1 MGSGSHFLR
10 LKSLATTNFFG
21 LGHAGPQIFS
31 AKRFAAFFSLPTP
44 TAEISATR
52 AWEVARLLLADT
64 FLTARGVAFPNTLSD
79 LSISSRNNSTV
90 PRFLRIACCLA
101 PRVPSL
107 LTRLL
112 VQVAHQHLIHFPEQF
127 FVPPSACCVPHS
139 RHVRDRARARA
150 RARGRAGLSA
160 LVPLPFLL
168 LVFNFQARR
177 SCRARFSESSEPK
190 GRFGRADPHCR
201 GEPSS
206 QHARSRA
213 LLLLKDP
220 AAADSCAADAH
231 RPAVDDVFG
240 QACCRR
246 CFRRGLPSFTA
257 ADAGEPAALGA
268 DEPAVPSDDRH
279 QQSRPQQQRSSSR
292 PAVLQPQ

>member
-1 MGSGSHFLR
+1 MLRTAFASREGQGARAGVGGMGSGR
-10 LKSLATTNFFG
+10 AIRACSLACV
-21 LGHAGPQIFS
+21 S
-31 AKRFAAFFSLPTP
+31 VAA
-44 TAEISATR
+44 
-52 AWEVARLLLADT
+52 
-64 FLTARGVAFPNTLSD
+64 
-79 LSISSRNNSTV
+79 
-90 PRFLRIACCLA
+90 CL
-101 PRVPSL
+101 
-107 LTRLL
+107 
-112 VQVAHQHLIHFPEQF
+112 
-127 FVPPSACCVPHS
+127 
-139 RHVRDRARARA
+139 
-150 RARGRAGLSA
+150 
-160 LVPLPFLL
+160 
-168 LVFNFQARR
+168 NFQARR